1 MESPTAF
8 FREAGSGPAVVCLH
22 SSASSSGQ
30 WRGLMDRLAPT
41 FRVIAVDLY
50 GYGQS
55 PVWSSRRPFSMED
68 EVLLLEPVF
77 RSAGERFHLVGHS
90 YGGAIALKAA
100 LAQTGRIASLAI
112 FEPVLFSILLAEDPE
127 QPAAREIISVGD
139 DTSAAIDGGEP
150 ARAAQRFIDYWMGE
164 GAWAATPEKR
174 REPIA
179 SSMRKVK
186 DEWRA
191 IFTDRTPF
199 AKLGE
204 LLVPTLLMTGSQ
216 SPAASRGVARILGSL
231 LPGVTT
237 VEVAGVGHMAPVTHP
252 DQINALIE
260 EHLERYA

>member
-1 MESPTAF
+1 MEARGAF
-8 FREAGSGPAVVCLH
+8 FREAGSGPSVVCLH

-30 WRGLMDRLAPT
+30 WRALMDRLAPT

-55 PVWSSRRPFSMED
+55 PAWSGPRPFSMDD
-68 EVLLLEPVF
+68 EVALLEPVF
-77 RSAGERFHLVGHS
+77 RAAGERFHLVGHS

-100 LAQTGRIASLAI
+100 LAHAGRIASLAI

-127 QPAAREIISVGD
+127 QPASREIISVGD
-139 DTSAAIDGGEP
+139 DTSAAVDGGSP
-150 ARAAQRFIDYWMGE
+150 ARAAQRFVDYWMGE
-164 GAWAATPEKR
+164 GAWATTPEKR

-179 SSMRKVK
+179 SSMRKVR

-191 IFTDRTPF
+191 IFTDRTPL

-204 LLVPTLLMTGSQ
+204 VLVPTLLMTGTE
-216 SPAASRGVARILGSL
+216 SPAASRGVARILKGV

-237 VEVAGVGHMAPVTHP
+237 MEVAGVGHMAPITHA
-252 DQINALIE
+252 DKINALIE

>member
-1 MESPTAF
+1 
-8 FREAGSGPAVVCLH
+8 
-22 SSASSSGQ
+22 
-30 WRGLMDRLAPT
+30 MDRLAPT

-55 PVWSSRRPFSMED
+55 PVWPRLRPFSMDD
-68 EVLLLEPVF
+68 ELLLLEPVF

-100 LAQTGRIASLAI
+100 LAHAGRIASLAI

-139 DTSAAIDGGEP
+139 DTSAAVDGGEL
-150 ARAAQRFIDYWMGE
+150 ARAGQRFVDYWMGE

-179 SSMRKVK
+179 NGMRKVR

-191 IFTDRTPF
+191 IFTDRTPS

-204 LLVPTLLMTGSQ
+204 LLVPTLLMTGSE
-216 SPAASRGVARILGSL
+216 SPAASRGVARILASL

-237 VEVAGVGHMAPVTHP
+237 VSVPGVGHMAPITHP
-252 DQINALIE
+252 DKINALIE
-260 EHLERYA
+260 GHLERYA